1 MKVVSDLSIWASQLQ
16 YHKLLL
22 RLLCNPLDLF
32 NVWGNGV
39 CGESYGRVRTKR
51 AVAKAGSK
59 KKCVSIANNLFL
71 LSVGEAR
78 GGVVAEARLDDGCIH
93 RDNHQSSTVNTR
105 DFSKSRN

>member
-39 CGESYGRVRTKR
+39 CGEKYGRVRTKR

-71 LSVGEAR
+71 LSFGEDR
-78 GGVVAEARLDDGCIH
+78 GGVVAEARLDHGCIH
-93 RDNHQSSTVNTR
+93 RDNQSFNGQHTG
-105 DFSKSRN
+105 FSKSQN